1 MHSLKV
7 LEDEMKVRGF
17 SMKTIKAYLH
27 FNLRFLRWI
36 GKSADE
42 VSRKD
47 TEEYLIML
55 YDRGVKGTSRHLIV
69 AALKFYYEGILKRRF
84 NLKYPKKENT
94 LPEVL
99 SKGEILGMLASL
111 SNEKHKLML
120 KLMYGSGLRLGEL
133 LNARID
139 DFDLERKTFHVR
151 LGKGGKDRI
160 VNLSENFIVDF
171 RRFIG
176 KRDIAFDEGRFRV
189 NGFRNNNPENNG
201 FLFTGGNGKKLSQRT
216 VQNIV
221 KTALRRAG
229 IRKKAHPH
237 TFRVSYA
244 THLIENGTEISYI
257 QRLLGHARRETTERY
272 LRINPD
278 SIRNVRS
285 PLDSG

>member
-120 KLMYGSGLRLGEL
+120 K
-133 LNARID
+133 
-139 DFDLERKTFHVR
+139 
-151 LGKGGKDRI
+151 
-160 VNLSENFIVDF
+160 
-171 RRFIG
+171 
-176 KRDIAFDEGRFRV
+176 
-189 NGFRNNNPENNG
+189 
-201 FLFTGGNGKKLSQRT
+201 Q
-216 VQNIV
+216 
-221 KTALRRAG
+221 
-229 IRKKAHPH
+229 
-237 TFRVSYA
+237 VS
-244 THLIENGTEISYI
+244 
-257 QRLLGHARRETTERY
+257 
-272 LRINPD
+272 
-278 SIRNVRS
+278 
-285 PLDSG
+285 